1 MPFKPKGEIAQW
13 RIVYRLLQEAGID
26 TTLNYDQLGD
36 ALGLHPV
43 DDRHRIQV
51 AVRRA
56 SKQLLEVDSR
66 ATEVIPEVG
75 YKIVPAERQ
84 IPLAGQQVQRASRA
98 LDRGSALTTHIR
110 MNELSEQER
119 QIVQTMA
126 VGFAQV
132 AEWARQ
138 LNRRV
143 EDHDGRLADVEAELK
158 RLRER
163 TDYASPDSRPDDVD
177 A

>member
-1 MPFKPKGEIAQW
+1 MPFKPKGELAQW
-13 RIVYRLLQEAGID
+13 RIVYRLLQEAEQD
-26 TTLNYDQLGD
+26 STLTYDQLGE
-36 ALGLHPV
+36 ALDLDPV
-43 DDRHRIQV
+43 TDRHRIQV

-66 ATEVIPEVG
+66 ATEVVLEVG
-75 YKIVPAERQ
+75 YKLVPAERQ
-84 IPLAGQQVQRASRA
+84 IPLAGQQVERASRA

-110 MNELSEQER
+110 MNELDPHEQ

-138 LNRRV
+138 LNKRV
-143 EDHDGRLADVEAELK
+143 ESHDGRLADVEAELK

-163 TDYASPDSRPDDVD
+163 SALTSPDSRPDDAD